1 MPKANPPATRPT
13 GRVRL
18 LAALLDV
25 GADELLGV
33 LLEHFVDLI
42 EDRVH
47 VVGELLVPLLDLFG
61 RRRLVLFGLVGAPRR
76 LPLAPLVIRRHLRYL
91 LRRGACP
98 STVLTLS
105 SPAGVPPNP
114 AHLHWNE
121 VATRP
126 AHDPLLLLGKG
137 GDQLG
142 GGLAAVEQAADVRLG
157 AAQGLERGDPLERV
171 AR

>member
-25 GADELLGV
+25 GADELLSV
-33 LLEHFVDLI
+33 LLEHFVDLV

-47 VVGELLVPLLDLFG
+47 VVGELLVPLLDLLG
-61 RRRLVLFGLVGAPRR
+61 GRRLVLFGLVGAPRR
-76 LPLAPLVIRRHLRYL
+76 LPLATLVVRRHLRYL

-114 AHLHWNE
+114 ARHTLGRSCYSRSALGRRPDILAGHRAGLQGASN
-121 VATRP
+121 P
-126 AHDPLLLLGKG
+126 AHRGVRGPGPG
-137 GDQLG
+137 GW
-142 GGLAAVEQAADVRLG
+142 G
-157 AAQGLERGDPLERV
+157 APG
-171 AR
+171 

>member
-1 MPKANPPATRPT
+1 MPKANRPRTRRQPCRR

-33 LLEHFVDLI
+33 LLQHLVDLV

-47 VVGELLVPLLDLFG
+47 VVGELLVPLLDLLG

-76 LPLAPLVIRRHLRYL
+76 LPLATLVVRRHLRYL

-114 AHLHWNE
+114 ARLHWDQ
-121 VATRP
+121 VAACSWRW
-126 AHDPLLLLGKG
+126 AG
-137 GDQLG
+137 GPISSLG
-142 GGLAAVEQAADVRLG
+142 GPGCPRDS
-157 AAQGLERGDPLERV
+157 
-171 AR
+171 